1 MTTFRNRLQ
10 APAGVFIP
18 DEDRVDVDVSAFVRR
33 LILFDQ
39 YILDSTRLREIPA
52 LVAVLGSSGLIAL
65 LNSEALKVQ
74 LDATTLSQSGHAP
87 LDGPVLPRFAP
98 TKTRT
103 SATVLKRLRPSAG

>member
-39 YILDSTRLREIPA
+39 YILDGIVDLIGQLPAYVGFLLRPA
-52 LVAVLGSSGLIAL
+52 QNGLVQFYALLMALGVAGFVVAVL
-65 LNSEALKVQ
+65 
-74 LDATTLSQSGHAP
+74 
-87 LDGPVLPRFAP
+87 
-98 TKTRT
+98 
-103 SATVLKRLRPSAG
+103 LR